1 MKHDAFVPASDLTKL
16 WRALI
21 EFNMIEEGDKILIG
35 LSGGKDSMFL
45 TAALAEI
52 QKHSP
57 RHFDLLCYTMDGMFA
72 EDFPKKELEDFC
84 RTYGLT
90 HYSEQVNVEAL
101 WGHRGNTPC
110 FSCAYFRRAAMN
122 RKARELGCSK
132 IALAHHNDD
141 AVETLMLNLFQSGQ
155 NKTFLPV
162 THLSRSGMTVIR
174 PLLFYREAEIIAIG
188 KKIGL
193 HPLANPC
200 PYDGKTQ
207 RQDMKELARRLEK
220 EFPISMTTWPRPC
233 VIPIK
238 RNFGRKNYPRK
249 RCWSASA
256 PSGKSPDFS
265 LSSKERKSH
274 HGRTL

>member
-1 MKHDAFVPASDLTKL
+1 
-16 WRALI
+16 
-21 EFNMIEEGDKILIG
+21 
-35 LSGGKDSMFL
+35 MFL

-72 EDFPKKELEDFC
+72 EDFPKKNWKTSAAPTDSPIIRSRSMSRL
-84 RTYGLT
+84 R
-90 HYSEQVNVEAL
+90 
-101 WGHRGNTPC
+101 GHRGNTPC

-193 HPLANPC
+193 HLANPC

-220 EFPISMTTWPRPC
+220 EIPHFYDHMARP
-233 VIPIK
+233 
-238 RNFGRKNYPRK
+238 
-249 RCWSASA
+249 AS
-256 PSGKSPDFS
+256 F
-265 LSSKERKSH
+265 R
-274 HGRTL
+274 

>member
-52 QKHSP
+52 QNTVP
-57 RHFDLLCYTMDGMFA
+57 AILTCCATPWTACL
-72 EDFPKKELEDFC
+72 PKISQKELEDFC

-174 PLLFYREAEIIAIG
+174 PLLFTG
-188 KKIGL
+188 K
-193 HPLANPC
+193 
-200 PYDGKTQ
+200 
-207 RQDMKELARRLEK
+207 
-220 EFPISMTTWPRPC
+220 
-233 VIPIK
+233 
-238 RNFGRKNYPRK
+238 
-249 RCWSASA
+249 
-256 PSGKSPDFS
+256 
-265 LSSKERKSH
+265 RKSLPSAKDWPSPF
-274 HGRTL
+274 GQSLPL